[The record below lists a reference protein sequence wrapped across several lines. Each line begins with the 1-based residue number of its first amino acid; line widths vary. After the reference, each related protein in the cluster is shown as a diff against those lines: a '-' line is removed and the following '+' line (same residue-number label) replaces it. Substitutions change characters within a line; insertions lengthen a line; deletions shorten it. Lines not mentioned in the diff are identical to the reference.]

1 MYNLEQLG
9 KVRLLKVILKYAK
22 EIMDERK
29 YKKKLQT
36 TQKKNNNTY
45 KYIQRKVRFAIQ
57 IKYLPIYSQKY

>member
-1 MYNLEQLG
+1 MSIYIVDENVRKGKTSINNENTYMYNLEQLG

-36 TQKKNNNTY
+36 T
-45 KYIQRKVRFAIQ
+45 
-57 IKYLPIYSQKY
+57 